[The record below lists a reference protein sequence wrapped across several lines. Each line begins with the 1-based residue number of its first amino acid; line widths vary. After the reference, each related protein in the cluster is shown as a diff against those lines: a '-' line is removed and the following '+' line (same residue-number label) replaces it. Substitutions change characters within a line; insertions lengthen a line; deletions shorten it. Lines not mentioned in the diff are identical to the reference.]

1 MKHNPTT
8 QNSDTTSP
16 STPCSHTPPTARR
29 RHHTQASAQPGGM
42 LSRQQLAAHWGL
54 SVRTIDEL
62 TRHGVLGYY
71 KIGKVIRYDLA
82 EVESAM
88 RSRFHVPGSP
98 AQGVPAPGR
107 AGCPQ
112 PAAPKPTVTA
122 PTTPRQE
129 NLHPALDQA
138 DAESQQP
145 PGGGLRTSLP
155 TSGGAV
161 SHPAPG
167 RAGCPQP
174 AASKPIVTA
183 PTTPR
188 QENLHHA
195 LDQAD
200 TESQQPP
207 GGGLR
212 TSLPTSGG
220 PPASRA
226 VPDNTTSCHEYLT
239 PATDGSP
246 ATSAAA
252 ATTLNPAA

>member
-62 TRHGVLGYY
+62 TRHGALGHY

-122 PTTPRQE
+122 P
-129 NLHPALDQA
+129 
-138 DAESQQP
+138 
-145 PGGGLRTSLP
+145 
-155 TSGGAV
+155 
-161 SHPAPG
+161 
-167 RAGCPQP
+167 
-174 AASKPIVTA
+174 AA
-183 PTTPR
+183 PR

-195 LDQAD
+195 DCHGHA
-200 TESQQPP
+200 ESQQPL

-226 VPDNTTSCHEYLT
+226 VPDNTTSCHECMT

-246 ATSAAA
+246 TTSAAA
-252 ATTLNPAA
+252 TLNPAA